1 AIEDKDG
8 DAIGAIV
15 AANAPHAVNA
25 ARQMEGPGSVADF
38 ESLVYAGVNK
48 AVQFLQSPTASKM
61 AKTPVWVRLRSNIRS
76 AVQDAATPAKRT
88 EEGKV
93 ERVLREGAS
102 SIEAAAEAGREDG
115 RGAAE
120 LVADMP
126 ADAETAAARDS
137 ITEMVSEL
145 MEQGA
150 TPEQV

>member
-1 AIEDKDG
+1 
-8 DAIGAIV
+8 
-15 AANAPHAVNA
+15 
-25 ARQMEGPGSVADF
+25 
-38 ESLVYAGVNK
+38 
-48 AVQFLQSPTASKM
+48 
-61 AKTPVWVRLRSNIRS
+61 LRSNIRS

-137 ITEMVSEL
+137 INEMVSEL

-150 TPEQV
+150 TPEQ